1 MGADDRVT
9 TSVAPAV
16 PSSGLPR
23 YGAGAIATV
32 AATGV
37 YLLATSIEIAVIER
51 LRPGEMELTWI
62 SDAVLAVAFGFA
74 VFLWLHLKWT
84 RMTLSRLQREHIV
97 LDTQLALAA
106 DIQRGLL
113 PPLPPDGAGVRW
125 AARLVQAGPIG
136 GDLYDVVHFDRSSWL
151 VLVGDVSGK
160 GVPAAMVLASI
171 RTMFRMM
178 ASETSDPGE
187 LVERLSRRLYEDY
200 GGTPYLT
207 CLVVHIDAARREL
220 SYVNAGHPAGM
231 VLDGQPTGRAPL
243 LLESSGPPAGLFSD
257 QKYRTASLAVPDG
270 AVSILVTDGITEAL
284 EILGTADGHS
294 VPALVAAMPPP
305 LIPSRICE
313 TLIDYTAS
321 ALSSSEWTDD
331 RTVVAFA
338 LDSTAGA
345 SSFPVSP

>member
-84 RMTLSRLQREHIV
+84 RLTLSRLQREHIV
-97 LDTQLALAA
+97 LDPQLALAA

-125 AARLVQAGPIG
+125 AAPKKPMLPLAE
-136 GDLYDVVHFDRSSWL
+136 RSS
-151 VLVGDVSGK
+151 
-160 GVPAAMVLASI
+160 
-171 RTMFRMM
+171 
-178 ASETSDPGE
+178 
-187 LVERLSRRLYEDY
+187 
-200 GGTPYLT
+200 
-207 CLVVHIDAARREL
+207 
-220 SYVNAGHPAGM
+220 
-231 VLDGQPTGRAPL
+231 
-243 LLESSGPPAGLFSD
+243 
-257 QKYRTASLAVPDG
+257 
-270 AVSILVTDGITEAL
+270 
-284 EILGTADGHS
+284 
-294 VPALVAAMPPP
+294 
-305 LIPSRICE
+305 
-313 TLIDYTAS
+313 
-321 ALSSSEWTDD
+321 
-331 RTVVAFA
+331 
-338 LDSTAGA
+338 
-345 SSFPVSP
+345 